1 MLWPEL
7 EAFLQQAGVGLGSWG
22 NSGRAWAGL
31 VHRAAGGHCRRS
43 RAGPGLGIP
52 VAGVDTLEAVARRHQ
67 GPVTVIQRTRNAL
80 CYAACYVV
88 EGSQV
93 QVTQPPH
100 RARFDEVVPT
110 GLLTIDEPPSG
121 QALAA
126 LGLAAL
132 KARPGQVEPLYL

>member
-1 MLWPEL
+1 M
-7 EAFLQQAGVGLGSWG
+7 AGARGLLTAGLGWG
-22 NSGRAWAGL
+22 LGELGGIAVGRGPGSYTGLRVGIAAGL
-31 VHRAAGGHCRRS
+31 GLAR
-43 RAGPGLGIP
+43 GLGIP